1 MKFNDLVAS
10 LLSEENSEDSSLIKE
25 PASPEINNLD
35 PDRSYYAIE
44 DTFGK
49 LQKDL
54 EKLNRRNS
62 RYGIPLVT
70 LKVLGEKITSG
81 KNDSSTPFK
90 IIEFRLDVPPLKLEG
105 NWKFLARVDHEPIG
119 NLIVRVPGTNYS
131 GDLHSLFGTSKASV
145 CDHCGAV
152 RQRTSTFVVQ
162 NDQGEIKRVGRQ
174 CLKDYLPG
182 GINSA
187 KKIAEYAEYI
197 SQVLLGII
205 ENAKASE
212 SGLERLSGGGSIK
225 KYVPIKEVFNAAL
238 YVIDK
243 LGYISNKAAYES
255 NRYSDSGG
263 LTSTAQI
270 VKDYLSGDLFAKFK
284 NADPRSR
291 ESGEMK
297 KLQDLFE
304 NYDSEKYEEK
314 TQNLLD
320 WAPDYIES
328 QLKLPNSPMRDYFN
342 NLKVIIGGLQSPGS
356 NGYLNI
362 EKHAGYVVGLIP
374 SFLRAQKE
382 ETQSKVE
389 ISTQESQYVGVVGYP
404 IGSLKKT
411 DIYKA
416 KKAGVDLNITQ
427 FPFNGPIN
435 VEALYDTSSYD
446 TGGSYGYYGPS
457 VIYRTTFVDEKGNQ
471 YVTNAEGFSKGDKIS
486 IERAMVKDHK
496 DYVSKK
502 TGKVFKQTRLN
513 RVNFIT

>member
-1 MKFNDLVAS
+1 MKFNDLVFS
-10 LLSEENSEDSSLIKE
+10 LLSEENSEDPSLIKE

-35 PDRSYYAIE
+35 PDRNYYAVE
-44 DTFGK
+44 DMFEK

-62 RYGIPLVT
+62 RYNIPLVT

-81 KNDSSTPFK
+81 KNDSSIPFK
-90 IIEFRLDVPPLKLEG
+90 VIEFRLDVPPLKLEG

-131 GDLHSLFGTSKASV
+131 GDLHSLFGASKASV

-174 CLKDYLPG
+174 CLRDYLPG
-182 GINSA
+182 GIYSA

-205 ENAKASE
+205 ENAKTSE

-243 LGYISNKAAYES
+243 LGYISNKVAYGNEDLIS
-255 NRYSDSGG
+255 
-263 LTSTAQI
+263 TSQI
-270 VKDYLSGDLFAKFK
+270 VKDYLSGELFIKFK

-304 NYDSEKYEEK
+304 NYDSDKYEEK
-314 TQNLLD
+314 TQKLLD

-342 NLKVIIGGLQSPGS
+342 NLKVIIGGLQSSGN

-374 SFLRAQKE
+374 TFNRAQKE

-389 ISTQESQYVGVVGYP
+389 TSTQESQYVGIVGYP

-416 KKAGVDLNITQ
+416 KKASINLDMTQ

-471 YVTNAEGFSKGDKIS
+471 YVTNAEGFSKGDKIA

-513 RVNFIT
+513 RVNFVV